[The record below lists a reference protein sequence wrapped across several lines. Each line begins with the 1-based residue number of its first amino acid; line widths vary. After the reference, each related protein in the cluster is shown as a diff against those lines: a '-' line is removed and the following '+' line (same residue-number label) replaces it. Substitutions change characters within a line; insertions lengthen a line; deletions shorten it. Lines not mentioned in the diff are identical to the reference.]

1 MQRFTPLIT
10 QPNKQNKV
18 RTRRSILLNQ
28 FTFIGVFL
36 IIALIF
42 GIAPIA
48 FASILRPNK
57 PNRRKSE
64 IYECGLQPHGEA
76 WVQFKVQYYVFALAF
91 VVFDVEAVFLL
102 PWALAYN
109 TLGLYAVIEVI
120 IFILILLGAL
130 IYIWRKGALEWM

>member
-1 MQRFTPLIT
+1 MLD
-10 QPNKQNKV
+10 
-18 RTRRSILLNQ
+18 Q

-36 IIALIF
+36 IVALIF

-48 FASILRPNK
+48 IARVLRPRK

-64 IYECGLQPHGEA
+64 TYECGLQPYGDA

-91 VVFDVEAVFLL
+91 VVFAVEAAFLL
-102 PWALAYN
+102 PWALAYHA
-109 TLGLYAVIEVI
+109 LGFYAVIEAI

-130 IYIWRKGALEWM
+130 VYVWRKGALEWM